1 MENAEIELA
10 KRYVN
15 QTGVSVFLTGKA
27 GTGKTTFLKD
37 VDAHCA
43 KRHVV
48 VAPTGVAAVNAG
60 GVTIHSFFQ
69 LPFDPYLPDVKELV
83 TEYQMADRYKSLNK
97 NKTNIIRTLE
107 LLIIDEISMVRAD
120 LLDAIDMTL
129 RRVRRSSRPFG
140 GVQLLMIG
148 DVHQLAPVVTERERA
163 FMERVYPSP
172 FFFHSKALQQV
183 PYVTIEL
190 TKVYRQ
196 QDEAFVEMLNR
207 VRENDIDA
215 ETLGKLNSRVERR
228 TENGERRTE
237 SGERR
242 TESGELAA
250 APGQFSVLSSQFSVL
265 NSQLPSPPITL
276 TTHNRQADAI
286 NAGHMRA
293 LDGESRVLEAVVE
306 GNYPESAFPAERELE
321 VKVGERVMFLK
332 NDSSGGRRYYNGK
345 LGTVGGFSEDPD
357 EGVMVEVDCDDG
369 ESVSVGR
376 EVWENMKYTLD
387 AKSNEIKQ
395 EVDGTFRQYPL
406 RAAWAVTIHKAQGLT
421 FDRVRV
427 NAAEAFA
434 FGQVYVAL
442 SRCRSLEGLTLTAP
456 LSAGVAFGDRDV
468 EQFVGSQPTFDQA
481 ADAVDGAERQYYYE
495 QLADLFGAD
504 ALLTDMERLEEAY
517 GRLKNIFPQNV
528 EAMGRLRQN
537 VAELASVGE
546 RFKGQLM
553 RLQPEEHAERVAK
566 GAAYYAGQLSAL
578 KAALG
583 ALLDVE
589 VDNKENDARI
599 KEAGAAV
606 MERVGVKLAC
616 MKSVEEKGFD
626 VVAVQKA
633 KTDFMLGDKSKKGR
647 RGTREPKEYGAAR
660 EPGRTREPREPRA
673 RKEPKAP
680 KERRPTLAEQQAPL
694 VQMLTQ
700 WRREKAEEQDI
711 PHFHILQQKTLMA
724 IVNMLPRTMD
734 ELLAVPGI
742 GRIKADLYGREIL
755 DIVDRYFSTYA
766 Q

>member
-1 MENAEIELA
+1 
-10 KRYVN
+10 
-15 QTGVSVFLTGKA
+15 
-27 GTGKTTFLKD
+27 
-37 VDAHCA
+37 
-43 KRHVV
+43 
-48 VAPTGVAAVNAG
+48 
-60 GVTIHSFFQ
+60 
-69 LPFDPYLPDVKELV
+69 
-83 TEYQMADRYKSLNK
+83 
-97 NKTNIIRTLE
+97 
-107 LLIIDEISMVRAD
+107 
-120 LLDAIDMTL
+120 
-129 RRVRRSSRPFG
+129 
-140 GVQLLMIG
+140 
-148 DVHQLAPVVTERERA
+148 
-163 FMERVYPSP
+163 
-172 FFFHSKALQQV
+172 
-183 PYVTIEL
+183 
-190 TKVYRQ
+190 
-196 QDEAFVEMLNR
+196 
-207 VRENDIDA
+207 
-215 ETLGKLNSRVERR
+215 
-228 TENGERRTE
+228 
-237 SGERR
+237 
-242 TESGELAA
+242 
-250 APGQFSVLSSQFSVL
+250 
-265 NSQLPSPPITL
+265 
-276 TTHNRQADAI
+276 
-286 NAGHMRA
+286 MRA

-427 NAAEAFA
+427 NAADAFA

-442 SRCRSLEGLTLTAP
+442 SRCRSLEGLTLTTP

-616 MKSVEEKGFD
+616 MKAVEEKGFD

-633 KTDFMLGDKSKKGR
+633 KTDFMLGDKAKKGR
-647 RGTREPKEYGAAR
+647 RGTREPKENGAAR